1 LKPAVKPVTRNPAGF
16 FLAPAVIALLLVGI
30 YPLIFALWNS
40 FHQFILPKVHTH
52 GTILGIWPLN
62 DAPFNWGRNYL
73 ALLTDPD
80 FQQAL
85 GRTFLFLLI
94 NLPIELVLGLAIA
107 LLLHK
112 PGNEVVK
119 NICRVCLVIPLATT
133 FAVVGLM
140 GRLILNRDFGVQNF
154 FWMHIFGQRLDWLA
168 DPNLAFASICL
179 MDIWQWTPFCALVL
193 YSSLTMVPVEIE
205 EAAKLETDKWW
216 HVLWRVQLA
225 FMLPGITAILILR
238 TADILKTFDVV
249 FTMTRGGPGSATEL
263 ISVLIQRVGFR
274 VFDQGLASA
283 QAVVLLIITTVLAR
297 LYIRFVYREI

>member
-1 LKPAVKPVTRNPAGF
+1 MKKSTYPNAVPY

-30 YPLIFALWNS
+30 YPLIFAVWNS
-40 FHQFILPKVHTH
+40 LHEFILPKVHPH
-52 GTILGIWPLN
+52 GAFLGIWPLN

-73 ALLTDPD
+73 NLLTDPD
-80 FQQAL
+80 FQQSL

-94 NLPIELVLGLAIA
+94 NLPIELALGLCIA

-112 PGNEVVK
+112 PGNDLVK
-119 NICRVCLVIPLATT
+119 NICRVSLVIPLATT

-140 GRLILNRDFGVQNF
+140 GRLILNRDFGIQNF
-154 FWMHIFGQRLDWLA
+154 FWLHIFGQRLDWLA
-168 DPNLAFASICL
+168 DPNLAFVSICL
-179 MDIWQWTPFCALVL
+179 MDVWQWTPFCALVL
-193 YSSLTMVPVEIE
+193 YSSLTMVPPEIE
-205 EAAKLETDKWW
+205 EAATLETDKWW
-216 HVLWRVQLA
+216 HVLWKVQLA

-263 ISVLIQRVGFR
+263 ISVLVQRVGFR

-283 QAVVLLIITTVLAR
+283 QAVVLLVITIVLAR